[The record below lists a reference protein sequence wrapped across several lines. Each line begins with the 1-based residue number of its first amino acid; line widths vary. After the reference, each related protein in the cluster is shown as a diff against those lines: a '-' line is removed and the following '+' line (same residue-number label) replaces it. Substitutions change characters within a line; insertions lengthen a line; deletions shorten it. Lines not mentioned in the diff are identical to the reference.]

1 MLIFMHR
8 TKRLLTFEND
18 RGVGSNQHSTGS
30 STTSRPGG
38 TLSVDGNVTG
48 EDNGV
53 SPIPGRRLDP
63 VDGVENCGGGAI
75 AGVLAINPL
84 NIIVAGLREK
94 VHEGGLDGFGLVD
107 DGLSADL

>member
-30 STTSRPGG
+30 STTSRPGR

-48 EDNGV
+48 EDDGV
-53 SPIPGRRLDP
+53 SSIPGRRLDP
-63 VDGVENCGGGAI
+63 VDGVENGGSGAI
-75 AGVLAINPL
+75 AGVLAVNTL
-84 NIIVAGLREK
+84 DIVIARLRKK
-94 VHEGGLDGFGLVD
+94 VHKGSLDGFRLVD
-107 DGLSADL
+107 DGLGADF